1 MDLFKEYN
9 YYVGYSN
16 QVMGNSPCII
26 YKMQIYPDDEVF
38 SDRMEFYF
46 LIRKLAI
53 K

>member
-1 MDLFKEYN
+1 MDIFQNLD

-16 QVMGNSPCII
+16 QVMGNNPFII
-26 YKMQIYPDDEVF
+26 YKMQIFPDNDKT

-46 LIRKLAI
+46 SIRKLAI